1 MFSKIDVSKDTFLPL
16 KIHQMLVSQ
25 FPQKMLP
32 FYPFS
37 LSQKVMQFHEKF
49 KIKQNGKC
57 ELFELFFNNLCRR
70 WSNFLT
76 ILMFHH
82 QKGII
87 YEETDRN
94 IKTGLFGLRLKNI
107 NFFFVNLKVIFY
119 LLIRNSILT
128 GSKSSSKDILT
139 F

>member
-1 MFSKIDVSKDTFLPL
+1 MFKPVLFSRIDVSKDTFLPL

-49 KIKQNGKC
+49 KINQNKTVSKC
-57 ELFELFFNNLCRR
+57 ELFELF
-70 WSNFLT
+70 
-76 ILMFHH
+76 
-82 QKGII
+82 
-87 YEETDRN
+87 
-94 IKTGLFGLRLKNI
+94 
-107 NFFFVNLKVIFY
+107 
-119 LLIRNSILT
+119 SIT
-128 GSKSSSKDILT
+128 CVDDDGQT